1 MKIKKSM
8 SVLLTMML
16 LFSINTGP
24 GYAQTG
30 FSDTQ
35 GHWSAAIVE
44 EAAGL
49 GIVSGYTDGTFL
61 PENLMKR
68 EEFFKLV
75 SNVLT
80 SVPDIKNTTLNF
92 SDVDPIE
99 WYVPTIK
106 IAVEAGITSG
116 YGDGKVGIG
125 QMISRQEAAKIV
137 ASVIPDSTTGT
148 RPGVSS
154 VSDAALIADWAY
166 PYVDE
171 LFKKGY
177 MQGDGGSFKP
187 TKALTRAEAATMLLN
202 VKKNEPVIVGSKG
215 STEVIPKTPTSG
227 AVTTPGGLS
236 GSGSKSDPYVIST
249 AEQLDQVRE
258 YSGEG
263 IFFALKNDIS
273 ITADLATGTAFDE
286 TSKSNWSDGN
296 FTPIGSKAEPFA
308 GYFDGKGYSIKG
320 LEIEGQ
326 VRISGD
332 VSMANNAG
340 LFSCIGEKAVIENI
354 VIEDAKI
361 TGKSNTGAIAG
372 YNAGIIENCTVEKD
386 VEVNGDN
393 QTGGIAGSSDGI
405 LKGNVN
411 KGDVTG
417 TGVYTGGIAGMASN
431 IGVILVDCTNKGT
444 ITGADHT
451 GGIVGMI
458 TGSGPATMA
467 DCTNSGEVESETAN
481 AGGIAGIVNYKGISV
496 ENCRNTGDITS
507 KTSGGIA
514 AYNKGQIDSCYNS
527 GAVKGSNYAGG
538 IAGDQSQQG
547 SKIVKCY
554 NTGEVHSANNAGGIA
569 GCNETRLSH
578 CYNTG
583 EVSGSTATGGI
594 VGRNKSMVWNV
605 YTTGKVTGSTG
616 AGALAGQNSG
626 EIERAFWLEGSAD
639 ADTGLNDSGSSR
651 IAVKKLTADELS
663 GKTNVKVMNED
674 ASIVDILNKDQ
685 EETIWRLVSGDTYI
699 YPQIIM

>member
-1 MKIKKSM
+1 MKLKKSV
-8 SVLLTMML
+8 SVLLTTVL
-16 LFSINTGP
+16 LFSINIGT

-30 FSDTQ
+30 FADIQ
-35 GHWSAAIVE
+35 GHWSAGIVQ

-61 PENLMKR
+61 PDNLMKR

-75 SNVLT
+75 ANVLT
-80 SVPDIKNTTLNF
+80 SIPDTKNTTLNF

-116 YGDGKVGIG
+116 YGDGKIGIG

-148 RPGVSS
+148 RTGVSS

-177 MQGDGGSFKP
+177 MQGDGGTFKP

-215 STEVIPKTPTSG
+215 STDVIPQTPTSG

-249 AEQLDQVRE
+249 AVQLDKVRE

-263 IFFALKNDIS
+263 IFFVLKNDIS
-273 ITADLATGTAFDE
+273 ITADLATGTTFDE
-286 TSKSNWSDGN
+286 KSKSNWSEGN
-296 FTPIGSKAEPFA
+296 FTPIGSRAEPFA

-320 LEIEGQ
+320 LKIKGQ

-332 VSMANNAG
+332 ASMANNAG
-340 LFSCIGEKAVIENI
+340 LFSCLGEKAIVENI
-354 VIEDAKI
+354 VIEDAEI

-372 YNAGIIENCTVEKD
+372 YSAGIIENCTVEKD

-393 QTGGIAGSSDGI
+393 QTGGIVGSSDGI

-417 TGVYTGGIAGMASN
+417 AGAYTGGIAGMASN
-431 IGVILVDCTNKGT
+431 TGVVLVDCSNKGT

-458 TGSGPATMA
+458 TSSGPATIKG
-467 DCTNSGEVESETAN
+467 CTNSGEVESETAN
-481 AGGIAGIVNYKGISV
+481 AGGIAGIVNYKGVSV
-496 ENCRNTGDITS
+496 ENCRNSGDITS
-507 KTSGGIA
+507 KTTGGIA
-514 AYNKGQIDSCYNS
+514 AYNKGQINSCYNT
-527 GAVKGSNYAGG
+527 GVVKGSNFAGG

-554 NTGEVHSANNAGGIA
+554 NSGKVHSANNAGGIA
-569 GCNETRLSH
+569 GCNETKLSH

-605 YTTGKVTGSTG
+605 YNIGKVTGSTG

-626 EIERAFWLEGSAD
+626 EIERAFWLEGSAIP
-639 ADTGLNDSGSSR
+639 DTGLNDSGSSKTA
-651 IAVKKLTADELS
+651 IKKLTADELS
-663 GKTNVKVMNED
+663 GKANVKLLNEES
-674 ASIVDILNKDQ
+674 SIVTILNKD
-685 EETIWRLVSGDTYI
+685 EEEIIWKLVSGDTYS